1 MTNGE
6 DLDDIDEGD
15 LAYAPT
21 TARDDIQY
29 IETTNE
35 SNEPVGYEG
44 FDMLDG
50 NDIKFS
56 FMYNQGIDL
65 SQDDIR
71 AS

>member
-1 MTNGE
+1 MLSCFTE
-6 DLDDIDEGD
+6 IFVDV
-15 LAYAPT
+15 
-21 TARDDIQY
+21 R
-29 IETTNE
+29 
-35 SNEPVGYEG
+35 SNEPFGYEG

-56 FMYNQGIDL
+56 FMYSQGIDL